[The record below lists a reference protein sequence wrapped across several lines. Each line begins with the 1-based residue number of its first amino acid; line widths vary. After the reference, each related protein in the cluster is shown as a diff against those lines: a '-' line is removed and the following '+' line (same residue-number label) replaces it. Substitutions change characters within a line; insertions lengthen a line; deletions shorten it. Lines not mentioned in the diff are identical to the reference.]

1 MPVFR
6 WETAKSEQKD
16 CNSEFLKSPYI
27 FFSFNQ
33 PYSVC
38 IETLHCLKSR
48 GLKMISAYIRH
59 DRLALFILTETTA
72 FSTFCMSVTTVA
84 RILEFTHKIL
94 ED

>member
-1 MPVFR
+1 
-6 WETAKSEQKD
+6 
-16 CNSEFLKSPYI
+16 
-27 FFSFNQ
+27 
-33 PYSVC
+33 
-38 IETLHCLKSR
+38 
-48 GLKMISAYIRH
+48 MISAYIRH